1 MRIGFIGAGKVGFS
15 LGKYFAENGA
25 ELSGYYSRSL
35 ASAEDAAAFTGSEP
49 FDEPAKLLKVS
60 DAVFITVP
68 DGTIR
73 SVWDDIKLLDL
84 KGKMICH
91 CSGAMTAAEAFPDAL
106 SKGAS
111 GFSIHPLFP
120 VSSKYETYK
129 LLGSAFFCI
138 EGDADGISVWQDML
152 TSFGNKTRL
161 ISGNCKREYHAACAI
176 SSNLM
181 CGLAKLSLELMQKCG
196 FTEHEALEALR
207 PLAMSNMQRLFEVG
221 PAEALTGPVERND
234 VSTVKKHLKCFD
246 TDNDRAMY
254 TSVSRKLTEIASKR
268 HPDSDYSEME
278 RLLSE

>member
-25 ELSGYYSRSL
+25 ELSGYYSRSFT
-35 ASAEDAAAFTGSEP
+35 SAEDAAAFTGSKA
-49 FDEPAKLLKVS
+49 FDEPAKLIKVS

-84 KGKMICH
+84 KGKMLCH
-91 CSGAMTAAEAFPDAL
+91 CSGAMTAAEAFPDVL

-138 EGDADGISVWQDML
+138 EGDADGISVWHDIF
-152 TSFGNKTRL
+152 TSMGNPVRIIDGSVKVR
-161 ISGNCKREYHAACAI
+161 YHAACAI

-181 CGLAKLSLELMQKCG
+181 CGLAQLSLELMQKCG

-207 PLAMSNMQRLFEVG
+207 PLAMSNMHRLFEVG
-221 PAEALTGPVERND
+221 PNEALTGPVERND
-234 VSTVKKHLKCFD
+234 VSTVSKHLRCFD

>member
-25 ELSGYYSRSL
+25 ELSGYYSRSFT
-35 ASAEDAAAFTGSEP
+35 SAEDAAAFTGSKA
-49 FDEPAKLLKVS
+49 FDEPAKLIKVS

-91 CSGAMTAAEAFPDAL
+91 CSGAMTAAEAFPDVL

-138 EGDADGISVWQDML
+138 EGDADGISVWHDIF
-152 TSFGNKTRL
+152 TSIGNPVRIIDGSVKVR
-161 ISGNCKREYHAACAI
+161 YHAACAI

-181 CGLAKLSLELMQKCG
+181 CGLAQLSLDLLQKCG

-221 PAEALTGPVERND
+221 PNEALTGPVERND
-234 VSTVKKHLKCFD
+234 VSTVKKHLRCFD

>member
-25 ELSGYYSRSL
+25 ELSGYYSRSFT
-35 ASAEDAAAFTGSEP
+35 SAEDAAAFTGSKA
-49 FDEPAKLLKVS
+49 FDEPAKLIKVS

-84 KGKMICH
+84 KGKMLCH
-91 CSGAMTAAEAFPDAL
+91 CSGAMTAAEAFPDVL

-138 EGDADGISVWQDML
+138 EGDADGISVWHDIF
-152 TSFGNKTRL
+152 TSIGNPVRIIDGSVKVR
-161 ISGNCKREYHAACAI
+161 YHAACAI

-181 CGLAKLSLELMQKCG
+181 CGLAQLSLDLLQKCG

-221 PAEALTGPVERND
+221 PNEALTGPVERND
-234 VSTVKKHLKCFD
+234 VSTVSKHLRCFD

>member
-25 ELSGYYSRSL
+25 ELSGYYSRSFT
-35 ASAEDAAAFTGSEP
+35 SAEDAAAFTGSKA
-49 FDEPAKLLKVS
+49 FDEPAKLIKVS

-91 CSGAMTAAEAFPDAL
+91 CSGAMTAAEAFPDVL

-138 EGDADGISVWQDML
+138 EGDADGISVWHDIF
-152 TSFGNKTRL
+152 TSIGNPVRIIDGSVKVR
-161 ISGNCKREYHAACAI
+161 YHAACAI

-181 CGLAKLSLELMQKCG
+181 CGLAQLSLDLLQKCG

-221 PAEALTGPVERND
+221 PNEALTGPVERND
-234 VSTVKKHLKCFD
+234 VSTVSKHLRCFD